1 MEQTNGPRWERPDA
15 PLGTLVYR
23 AGLLSK
29 DKLEAALEEG
39 QRSGR
44 RLGEILLQKGWID
57 EKDLA
62 RLLAGQRGLQYV
74 SLKGRGYELQAARL
88 LTERVCRYH
97 NAIPIELT
105 GDTVLVAIADPT
117 DESANDEIRDELK
130 RAVNFVV
137 ATASEIR
144 SAIDEV
150 FGGAQAAQVA
160 VAGGAPS
167 AISPIVAEHG
177 LRIAA
182 PVSEHEQEPEPV
194 AAEPLLT
201 PVPAPDPEPVYEPNP
216 GSVAAAE
223 PVAEPEPEYAREPV
237 AEAEPGYAPEP
248 EPVLAADPQPL
259 PTLPVLPGYEPAAER
274 APEPAEHAQEPAEP
288 TIERDE
294 DAYVSVAF
302 HAAPEPAHEPE
313 PTHETAPV
321 HEPERELAAA
331 REHDA
336 YRLVLN
342 LEGGE
347 EVDVA
352 LFADESEA
360 VAAARELVAGI
371 AKDGEWPQVGLKF
384 LPPDRIA
391 SVEVRE
397 KPTYAGSRERAG
409 WGSGA

>member
-160 VAGGAPS
+160 VAGGAPT

-182 PVSEHEQEPEPV
+182 PVSELEPEPEPEPV
-194 AAEPLLT
+194 PMAAEPVLT
-201 PVPAPDPEPVYEPNP
+201 PVPAPDPEPVHEPDP
-216 GSVAAAE
+216 EPVAAAE
-223 PVAEPEPEYAREPV
+223 PVAEPVPEHAPE
-237 AEAEPGYAPEP
+237 PEP
-248 EPVLAADPQPL
+248 EPVLGADPEPL
-259 PTLPVLPGYEPAAER
+259 PTLPVLPGYEQAPEH
-274 APEPAEHAQEPAEP
+274 APEPAVHAPEPAEP
-288 TIERDE
+288 TIERNE

-302 HAAPEPAHEPE
+302 HAAPEPVHEPE
-313 PTHETAPV
+313 PV
-321 HEPERELAAA
+321 REPEPQPAAA
-331 REHDA
+331 RGHDA

-352 LFADESEA
+352 LFADEAEA

-371 AKDGEWPQVGLKF
+371 AKDGEWPQVGTKF

-397 KPTYAGSRERAG
+397 KPTDAGNGDQAG
-409 WGSGA
+409 WAS

>member
-182 PVSEHEQEPEPV
+182 PVPEPEPEPV
-194 AAEPLLT
+194 AAEPVLT
-201 PVPAPDPEPVYEPNP
+201 PVPAPDPEP
-216 GSVAAAE
+216 VAAAE
-223 PVAEPEPEYAREPV
+223 PVAEPEPEYA
-237 AEAEPGYAPEP
+237 PEP
-248 EPVLAADPQPL
+248 
-259 PTLPVLPGYEPAAER
+259 PG
-274 APEPAEHAQEPAEP
+274 PAEP
-288 TIERDE
+288 TIERNE
-294 DAYVSVAF
+294 DAHVSVAF
-302 HAAPEPAHEPE
+302 HAAPEPVHEPE
-313 PTHETAPV
+313 PVREPAPV
-321 HEPERELAAA
+321 HEPEPQPAAA

-352 LFADESEA
+352 LFADEAEA

-371 AKDGEWPQVGLKF
+371 AKDGEWPQVGTKF

-397 KPTYAGSRERAG
+397 KQTYAGDGDRAG
-409 WGSGA
+409 WVS

>member
-182 PVSEHEQEPEPV
+182 PVPEPEPEPEPV
-194 AAEPLLT
+194 AAEPVLT
-201 PVPAPDPEPVYEPNP
+201 PVPAPDPEP
-216 GSVAAAE
+216 VAAAE
-223 PVAEPEPEYAREPV
+223 PVAEPEPEYAPEPV
-237 AEAEPGYAPEP
+237 VEPEPDYAPEPEP
-248 EPVLAADPQPL
+248 EPVLAAEPEPL

-274 APEPAEHAQEPAEP
+274 APEPPGPAEP
-288 TIERDE
+288 TIERNE
-294 DAYVSVAF
+294 DAHVSVAF
-302 HAAPEPAHEPE
+302 HAAPEPVHEPE
-313 PTHETAPV
+313 PVREPAPV
-321 HEPERELAAA
+321 HEPEPQPAAA

-371 AKDGEWPQVGLKF
+371 AKDGEWPQVGTKF

-397 KPTYAGSRERAG
+397 KQTYAGDGDRAG
-409 WGSGA
+409 WVS

>member
-182 PVSEHEQEPEPV
+182 PVSELEPEPEPEPVPV
-194 AAEPLLT
+194 AAEPVLT
-201 PVPAPDPEPVYEPNP
+201 PVPAPDPEPVHEPDP
-216 GSVAAAE
+216 EPVAAAE
-223 PVAEPEPEYAREPV
+223 PVTEPEPD
-237 AEAEPGYAPEP
+237 YAPEP
-248 EPVLAADPQPL
+248 ELEPILAADPEPL
-259 PTLPVLPGYEPAAER
+259 PTLPVLPGYEPAAEH
-274 APEPAEHAQEPAEP
+274 APEPAEHAPEPAEP
-288 TIERDE
+288 TIERNE

-371 AKDGEWPQVGLKF
+371 AKDGEWPQVGTKF

-397 KPTYAGSRERAG
+397 KPTDAGNGDQAG
-409 WGSGA
+409 WAS